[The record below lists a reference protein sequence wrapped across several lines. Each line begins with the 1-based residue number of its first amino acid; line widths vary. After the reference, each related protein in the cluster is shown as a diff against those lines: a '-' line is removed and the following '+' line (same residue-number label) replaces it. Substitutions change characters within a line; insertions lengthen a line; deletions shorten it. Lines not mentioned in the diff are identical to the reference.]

1 MDDGDD
7 GADNP
12 TNLLNKSA
20 QFNKMAVDFY
30 FEKVLFCSF
39 VGMVSFWIWIIK
51 KFRCKL

>member
-30 FEKVLFCSF
+30 FEKVILCSLVEDSKLLFF
-39 VGMVSFWIWIIK
+39 AILPFYI
-51 KFRCKL
+51 

>member
-7 GADNP
+7 SATDNP

-30 FEKVLFCSF
+30 FEKVMQFSTFSLN
-39 VGMVSFWIWIIK
+39 VTVLQNRIG
-51 KFRCKL
+51 L